1 MRFAATFDR
10 PHALL
15 FILAALCASALDA
28 YADSSKL
35 DRVLRKRQLDSS
47 GRSHVIVR
55 VREDVPDAVA
65 KAMLRRLG
73 GTSSRALR
81 TINGHAG
88 ELPNGALAALAASPW
103 IEQVSEDRLVAGT
116 MERTAATVGASTVR
130 ETFGYDGAGIGV
142 AIIDSG
148 ITSWHDDLADPQGS
162 TQRVVRFVDFVN
174 GHEAAYD
181 DYGHGTHVA
190 GIVAGNGRDS
200 GGARS
205 GIAPGARLIVLKALD
220 ASGTGRISNV
230 IAALDYVVEHKAE
243 LNIRVVNLSL
253 RAGVHESYDSDPL
266 TLAAKRAV
274 REGIVVTAA
283 AGNLGRSAEGRM
295 QYGGVTAPGNAP
307 WVLTVGAASH
317 MGTSD
322 RSDDTVAT
330 FSSRGPGA
338 GGNTA
343 KPDLVAPGVGIE
355 SLSVPESTLYTSRSQ
370 MLLSGTIDTPYRP
383 YLSLSGTSMSA
394 PVVAGTVA
402 LMLQANPAL
411 TPNQVKAI
419 LQYTAEVHPGY
430 DALTQGAGFL
440 NAKGAVD
447 LALHFAAPR
456 GTPYPATSGW
466 SRSLIW
472 GSRRLHGGRLTPDRN
487 AWSTSVMWGA
497 ATNPAGQV
505 IRVGIICEDADCDG
519 EDDDWI
525 SWKVSTSAQ
534 NVVWGSL
541 CGGDNCQTEWSP
553 GTVFTSNDSVVWGM
567 DNDAVVWGME
577 SDAVV
582 WGMNDDSVVWGMSC
596 SDQSCEPM
604 IWGVR

>member
-10 PHALL
+10 PRALL

-28 YADSSKL
+28 TADSSKL
-35 DRVLRKRQLDSS
+35 DRVLRKRTKDSN

-55 VREDVPDAVA
+55 VRDDVPSVIAEA
-65 KAMLRRLG
+65 TLRRLG
-73 GTSSRALR
+73 GTSSRGLR

-88 ELPNGALAALAASPW
+88 ELPNKALAALAASPW
-103 IEQVSEDRLVAGT
+103 IEQVSEDRLIAGT
-116 MERTAATVGASTVR
+116 MERTAATVGASTIR
-130 ETFGYDGAGIGV
+130 EMFGYDGTGIGV

-148 ITSWHDDLADPQGS
+148 ITSWHDDLADPQGA
-162 TQRVVRFVDFVN
+162 TQRVARFVDFVN
-174 GHEAAYD
+174 GQVAAYD

-205 GIAPGARLIVLKALD
+205 GIAPGAHLIVLKALD
-220 ASGTGRISNV
+220 ASGTGRISSV
-230 IAALDYVVEHKAE
+230 IAALDYVIEHKTE

-307 WVLTVGAASH
+307 WVLTVGASSH
-317 MGTSD
+317 MGTAD
-322 RSDDTVAT
+322 RSDDSVAT

-338 GGNTA
+338 GGNSA

-355 SLSVPESTLYTSRSQ
+355 SLSVPDSTLYASRSQ
-370 MLLSGTIDTPYRP
+370 MLLSGTVATPDRP

-394 PVVAGTVA
+394 PAVTGTVA

-419 LQYTAEVHPGY
+419 LQYTAQVHPDY

-447 LALHFAAPR
+447 LARYFAAPQD
-456 GTPYPATSGW
+456 TPYPVTDGW

-497 ATNPAGQV
+497 LTNPAGQD
-505 IRVGIICEDADCDG
+505 IRVGIICKEAECDG
-519 EDDDWI
+519 DDDDW
-525 SWKVSTSAQ
+525 SAWKVSTSAP

-577 SDAVV
+577 NDAVV
-582 WGMNDDSVVWGMSC
+582 WGMSDDSVVWGMSC

>member
-10 PHALL
+10 PLALL
-15 FILAALCASALDA
+15 FVGVALCASALDA
-28 YADSSKL
+28 YADPSKL
-35 DRVLRKRQLDSS
+35 DRVLRQRASDTG

-55 VREDVPDAVA
+55 VREDVPDVIAA
-65 KAMLRRLG
+65 AMMRRLG
-73 GTSSRALR
+73 GTSSRGLR
-81 TINGHAG
+81 AINGHAG
-88 ELPNGALAALAASPW
+88 ELPNRALAALAASPW
-103 IEQVSEDRLVAGT
+103 IESVSEDRLVAGT
-116 MERTAATVGASTVR
+116 MERTAATVRAAAVR
-130 ETFGYDGAGIGV
+130 ETFGYDGSGIGV

-148 ITSWHDDLADPQGS
+148 ITSWHDDLAGPQTS

-174 GHEAAYD
+174 GQEAAYD

-190 GIVAGNGRDS
+190 GIVAGNGHDS

-205 GIAPGARLIVLKALD
+205 GIAPGVHLIVLKALD
-220 ASGTGRISNV
+220 ASGTGRISAV
-230 IAALDYVVEHKAE
+230 IAALDYVIAHRTE

-253 RAGVHESYDSDPL
+253 RAGVHESYESDPL
-266 TLAAKRAV
+266 TLAARRAV

-295 QYGGVTAPGNAP
+295 QYGGITAPGNAP
-307 WVLTVGAASH
+307 WVLTVGASSH
-317 MGTSD
+317 MGTTD
-322 RSDDTVAT
+322 RSDDSVAT

-355 SLSVPESTLYTSRSQ
+355 SLSVPESTLYASRSQ

-394 PVVAGTVA
+394 PVVTGTVA

-419 LQYTAEVHPGY
+419 LQYTAEVHPEY
-430 DALTQGAGFL
+430 DPLTQGAGFL

-472 GSRRLHGGRLTPDRN
+472 GSRLVHGGRLTADSN
-487 AWSTSVMWGA
+487 AWPTSVMWGA
-497 ATNPAGQV
+497 EKEV
-505 IRVGIICEDADCDG
+505 KVGFICADADCEASDAK
-519 EDDDWI
+519 WVP
-525 SWKVSTSAQ
+525 WQVSTSAH
-534 NVVWGSL
+534 NVVWGAL
-541 CGGDNCQTEWSP
+541 CGGNNCETDWTP
-553 GTVFTSNDSVVWGM
+553 GAVFTSSDSVVWGM

-582 WGMNDDSVVWGMSC
+582 WGMESDSVVWGMNC
-596 SDQSCEPM
+596 SDPSCEPM
-604 IWGVR
+604 IWGAR

>member
-1 MRFAATFDR
+1 MRFAATFVR
-10 PHALL
+10 PPALL
-15 FILAALCASALDA
+15 FVVAALCASTLDA
-28 YADSSKL
+28 NADSKKL
-35 DRVLRKRQLDSS
+35 DRVLRQRASDPG

-55 VREDVPDAVA
+55 VREDVPTVIAEA
-65 KAMLRRLG
+65 TLRRLG

-81 TINGHAG
+81 VINGHAG

-103 IEQVSEDRLVAGT
+103 IERVSEDRLITGT
-116 MERTAATVGASTVR
+116 MERTAATVGAAAVR
-130 ETFGYDGAGIGV
+130 ETLGYDGAGIGV

-148 ITSWHDDLADPQGS
+148 ITPWHNDLAGPQAS
-162 TQRVVRFVDFVN
+162 IQRVVRFIDFVN
-174 GHEAAYD
+174 GQEAAYD

-190 GIVAGNGRDS
+190 GIVAGNGHDS
-200 GGARS
+200 AGARS
-205 GIAPGARLIVLKALD
+205 GIAPGAHLIVLKTLD
-220 ASGTGRISNV
+220 ASGTGRISSV
-230 IAALDYVVEHKAE
+230 IAALDYVVAHKTE

-253 RAGVHESYDSDPL
+253 RAGVYESYDSDPL

-283 AGNLGRSAEGRM
+283 AGNLGRSVEGRM

-307 WVLTVGAASH
+307 WVLTVGASSH
-317 MGTSD
+317 MGTTD
-322 RSDDTVAT
+322 RSDDLVAT

-338 GGNTA
+338 GGHSA

-355 SLSVPESTLYTSRSQ
+355 SLSVPDSALYTSRSQ
-370 MLLSGTIDTPYRP
+370 MLLSGTIDRPYRP

-430 DALTQGAGFL
+430 DLLTQGAGFL

-447 LALHFAAPR
+447 LALYFAAPR
-456 GTPYPATSGW
+456 GTPYPAMPGW

-472 GSRRLHGGRLTPDRN
+472 GNRLVRGGRLTADVN
-487 AWSTSVMWGA
+487 AWAASVVWGA
-497 ATNPAGQV
+497 EKEV
-505 IRVGIICEDADCDG
+505 KIGILCTDADC
-519 EDDDWI
+519 EAAEAKWI
-525 SWKVSTSAQ
+525 PWDVSASPH

-541 CGGDNCQTEWSP
+541 CGGDNCQTDWSP
-553 GTVFTSNDSVVWGM
+553 GAVFTSNDSVVWGM

-582 WGMNDDSVVWGMSC
+582 WGMSDDGVVWGMSC